1 MEGYIRSRKID
12 ILFFS
17 FFSFLFKII
26 DRGILGV
33 LRRTREECR
42 FLGVVIVRFIQKA
55 RHSEDPR
62 WLFPS
67 DMKGDDGLYSQK
79 SDFES
84 VGLYRAEWSGA
95 SKGFRFLNTPACFL
109 FQSLQPSC
117 QWRRKLLF
125 FSFFFSSLSE
135 NTKFRRRIVNFFSF
149 FTSFI
154 LLSPL

>member
-1 MEGYIRSRKID
+1 MVIHVSSVRFNVFFLSFFFLRGIYMEGYIRSRKID

-62 WLFPS
+62 WRGYFP
-67 DMKGDDGLYSQK
+67 
-79 SDFES
+79 
-84 VGLYRAEWSGA
+84 V
-95 SKGFRFLNTPACFL
+95 T
-109 FQSLQPSC
+109 
-117 QWRRKLLF
+117 
-125 FSFFFSSLSE
+125 
-135 NTKFRRRIVNFFSF
+135 
-149 FTSFI
+149 
-154 LLSPL
+154 